1 MAPVEQVL
9 TQDFQSVILLVVA
22 MNFVQEMVTIS
33 HYEKLD
39 EGNPE

>member
-1 MAPVEQVL
+1 MVPVEQVL

-22 MNFVQEMVTIS
+22 MNFVQEMVTVS

-39 EGNPE
+39 KGNPE